1 LRPSYGPQARETARV
16 RGDDDVAAGPLVSE
30 SGGGGE
36 RCYGLTAWANRPCG
50 GERLVAGG
58 LDGGLP
64 PVARFLVHG
73 EVA

>member
-1 LRPSYGPQARETARV
+1 LRPSCGPRARETARAC
-16 RGDDDVAAGPLVSE
+16 GEDGVAAGPLVSE

-36 RCYGLTAWANRPCG
+36 RRYGLTARANRPSG
-50 GERLVAGG
+50 GERPAAGG

-64 PVARFLVHG
+64 PVARFFVHG

>member
-1 LRPSYGPQARETARV
+1 MRE
-16 RGDDDVAAGPLVSE
+16 GDGVVAGPLVSD
-30 SGGGGE
+30 SGGGK
-36 RCYGLTAWANRPCG
+36 RRYGLTAWANRPSE
-50 GERLVAGG
+50 GEGSVAGG